1 MVPEMVP
8 ETPPGEP
15 KPVGRWPRRILR
27 GGRSTA
33 TGAPLRLSDLAPAPR
48 RRAIARSAATV
59 VLSWALILT
68 AFYVLPFGHESSLRM
83 LLRVGAD
90 IALVGAVFS
99 WQIRRIM
106 VADLPELR
114 AAEALGIVI
123 ILFLAAFSGVYLAMA
138 NGNQATFTQSLDHT
152 RALYFS
158 ISVFSTVGFGDITP
172 RTNPARL
179 VVSVQMLLDLVII
192 GAVVRTLLNAA
203 RSRITPSAGDG

>member
-1 MVPEMVP
+1 M
-8 ETPPGEP
+8 
-15 KPVGRWPRRILR
+15 
-27 GGRSTA
+27 
-33 TGAPLRLSDLAPAPR
+33 
-48 RRAIARSAATV
+48 
-59 VLSWALILT
+59 
-68 AFYVLPFGHESSLRM
+68 
-83 LLRVGAD
+83 
-90 IALVGAVFS
+90 
-99 WQIRRIM
+99 
-106 VADLPELR
+106 
-114 AAEALGIVI
+114 I